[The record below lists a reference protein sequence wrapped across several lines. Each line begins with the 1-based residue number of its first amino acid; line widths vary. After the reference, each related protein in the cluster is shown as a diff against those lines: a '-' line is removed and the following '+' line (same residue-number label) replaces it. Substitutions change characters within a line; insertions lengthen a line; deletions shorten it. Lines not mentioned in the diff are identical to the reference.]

1 MQGLNPNT
9 LFSIFEK
16 GDEAIYK
23 EHKIDGVLDNPFVLL
38 GMVLRGLD
46 NFMLMDVI
54 YTRNYPKEYKPQRH
68 MVKKKYF
75 FNLFNYLQ
83 RIDWGTVGTSYKAG
97 TSFEFDE
104 TIHRLNHFL
113 KYFENIEEYE
123 KCAVIRDSIIKI
135 KVIKTSVKV
144 Q

>member
-1 MQGLNPNT
+1 
-9 LFSIFEK
+9 
-16 GDEAIYK
+16 
-23 EHKIDGVLDNPFVLL
+23 
-38 GMVLRGLD
+38 
-46 NFMLMDVI
+46 
-54 YTRNYPKEYKPQRH
+54 